1 MKQGR
6 GMGSVSGSEEIAILN
21 MVAWERPYKKSDI
34 KGGENGGQRWLGRE
48 CLRLGKSGMFEG

>member
-34 KGGENGGQRWLGRE
+34 KGGENGGQGWLGVNV
-48 CLRLGKSGMFEG
+48 